1 VRILR
6 ARMPGISDASE
17 DLDRLNNIPAY
28 EKSIPT
34 IEKVRD
40 FLVAELKRRKMPMKN
55 VIDK

>member
-34 IEKVRD
+34 IEKMRD